1 MTVGRDT
8 RRMHVERFLASG
20 MELEGWCMLNG
31 IHKSSMYRWMRA
43 FIEEEPEVFGGYDIA
58 HAGDGSSRWLECIL
72 EARRRA
78 FSIERAQAAEEA
90 PAGFIELDLPR
101 QPFDPA
107 PARPEGCLVVSVGRA
122 TVAVPYGAPAADVE
136 SVLKAVASL

>member
-31 IHKSSMYRWMRA
+31 IRKSSMYRWMRA

-78 FSIERAQAAEEA
+78 FSIERA
-90 PAGFIELDLPR
+90 
-101 QPFDPA
+101 
-107 PARPEGCLVVSVGRA
+107 
-122 TVAVPYGAPAADVE
+122 PAADVE
-136 SVLKAVASL
+136 SVLKAVASLRTRS